1 DLLLRRDNPVV
12 ALYTLGLLLV
22 QTLLLGLQ
30 LLDAELGALVGDAGA
45 LDLIGVAALAG
56 CCQVG
61 FGLLQV
67 ESRRP
72 LIQRVA
78 AQRPGDILQMLDR
91 VRAGLVQRLL
101 RLQRGLLGRRQRP
114 LRLRRTRSSSRLRRR
129 RSLNRLLQPVL
140 GLSNP
145 GRGLLHPIL
154 GIAERVS
161 R

>member
-1 DLLLRRDNPVV
+1 PLLGVTDGLAGVGDALGRVLARLAGLLVRLGQSLLSIDHPLVGGLDLLLRRDNPVV

-91 VRAGLVQRLL
+91 VRA
-101 RLQRGLLGRRQRP
+101 
-114 LRLRRTRSSSRLRRR
+114 
-129 RSLNRLLQPVL
+129 
-140 GLSNP
+140 
-145 GRGLLHPIL
+145 
-154 GIAERVS
+154 
-161 R
+161 